1 MDFTDVGIRHTL
13 LNSVELHH
21 FIDFSPSAAIIA
33 KEARLCVIAIVVALI
48 IAAQRFPEPIYPHQH
63 QSSPIV
69 NLHNM
74 MRTLASLAL
83 FAAGVTSQIIESSSF
98 GTGQTISPNQ
108 DSIPG
113 WTIGGEGHE
122 PHVMSDKLILTPP
135 YPGNTRGSAWAQ
147 SPVSQSEWSAEFQFR
162 ASGPERA
169 GGILQLWYTKDGQSR
184 IGTSSIYTVGPFDG
198 FALVIDTHGGR
209 GGSVRGFLNDGT
221 TDYKSHNSPDS
232 LAFGHCDYSYRN
244 LGRPSIVKLKHTS
257 SIFEV
262 TIDDKICFSTNKVIL
277 PAGNTFGITAATPE
291 NPDSFEI
298 FKFILE
304 SATSQGS
311 PNLSNRGSNSQ
322 QPDPKQGVLPPVQPV
337 PNAGSEGAMAG
348 GAGLGAQIADL
359 SGRLQLTNK
368 ATNMIVQELRNH
380 AQQAEKRHAELLEKA
395 GAQDRLFATQL
406 VQFDARL
413 TRVEQLLQVVQRDL
427 ESKDGRFNQLQET
440 LRSSHLSLSENLQGH
455 LLSVITASAPR
466 MGFFIFLVIAF
477 QVLLVIS
484 YVIYKRRRANMPKK
498 YL

>member
-1 MDFTDVGIRHTL
+1 MDFTDVGIRHTI
-13 LNSVELHH
+13 LNSVQLHH
-21 FIDFSPSAAIIA
+21 FIDFSPSAAVIA
-33 KEARLCVIAIVVALI
+33 KEARLCVIAIVVGWRT
-48 IAAQRFPEPIYPHQH
+48 IAAAQNFRVTCANPTSKHQA
-63 QSSPIV
+63 PPNV
-69 NLHNM
+69 KPHNM

-83 FAAGVTSQIIESSSF
+83 LAVGATAQLIDSSSF
-98 GTGQTISPNQ
+98 GAGQTISPTR

-113 WTIGGEGHE
+113 WTIGAEGHI
-122 PHVMSDKLILTPP
+122 PQVLSDKLILTPP

-184 IGTSSIYTVGPFDG
+184 IGTSSIYTVGQFDG

-221 TDYKSHNSPDS
+221 IDYKSHNSPDT

-262 TIDDKICFSTNKVIL
+262 TIDDKLCFSTNKVAL

-291 NPDSFEI
+291 NPDSFEV
-298 FKFILE
+298 FKFILD
-304 SATSQGS
+304 T
-311 PNLSNRGSNSQ
+311 PQ
-322 QPDPKQGVLPPVQPV
+322 QPIRNQVPNQPAQPV
-337 PNAGSEGAMAG
+337 TNTGTEATMN
-348 GAGLGAQIADL
+348 GLAAQIADI
-359 SGRLQLTNK
+359 SGRIQLTGK
-368 ATNMIVQELRNH
+368 ATNTILQELMN
-380 AQQAEKRHAELLEKA
+380 QAPKADQRHAELIQKSL
-395 GAQDRLFATQL
+395 AQDRQL
-406 VQFDARL
+406 AQFDSRL
-413 TRVEQLLQVVQRDL
+413 SRVEQLLQVLQTDVQ
-427 ESKDGRFNQLQET
+427 SKDYSGRFNQLHET

-455 LLSVITASAPR
+455 LLSVITASSPR
-466 MGFFIFLVIAF
+466 MGFFIFMLIAF
-477 QVLLVIS
+477 QVILVIS

-498 YL
+498 FL

>member
-1 MDFTDVGIRHTL
+1 MDFTDVGIRHTI
-13 LNSVELHH
+13 LNSVQLHH
-21 FIDFSPSAAIIA
+21 FIDFSPSAAVIA
-33 KEARLCVIAIVVALI
+33 KEARLCVIAVVVGWI
-48 IAAQRFPEPIYPHQH
+48 TTSVV
-63 QSSPIV
+63 SSLCNRNCDP
-69 NLHNM
+69 
-74 MRTLASLAL
+74 SLAL
-83 FAAGVTSQIIESSSF
+83 LAAGATAQIIESSSF

-113 WTIGGEGHE
+113 WAIGGEGHE
-122 PHVMSDKLILTPP
+122 PHVLSDKLILTPP

-147 SPVSQSEWSAEFQFR
+147 SPVTQSEWSAEFQFR

-184 IGTSSIYTVGPFDG
+184 IGTSSIYTVGQFDG

-221 TDYKSHNSPDS
+221 IDYKSHNSPDT

-262 TIDDKICFSTNKVIL
+262 TIDDKLCFSTNKVAL

-304 SATSQGS
+304 SATGQGS
-311 PNLSNRGSNSQ
+311 TIPSNQGSTPQ
-322 QPDPKQGVLPPVQPV
+322 QPISNQVPDQPAQ
-337 PNAGSEGAMAG
+337 PIINSGTEGSMN
-348 GAGLGAQIADL
+348 GLAVQIADL
-359 SGRLQLTNK
+359 SGRVQLTGK
-368 ATNMIVQELRNH
+368 ATNTILQELKNQ
-380 AQQAEKRHAELLEKA
+380 AQKAEQRHAELLQKFL
-395 GAQDRLFATQL
+395 AQDRQSAQL
-406 VQFDARL
+406 DTRL
-413 TRVEQLLQVVQRDL
+413 SRVEQLLQVIQNDL
-427 ESKDGRFNQLQET
+427 QSKDYSGRFNQLHET

-455 LLSVITASAPR
+455 LLSVITASSPR
-466 MGFFIFLVIAF
+466 MGFFIFLLIAF

-498 YL
+498 FL